1 MKTSSYFAAYKKA
14 VDGSGTVWG
23 FHTGMTH
30 DQARDTDRFPLGLQ
44 YEKDGTPYTWAYG
57 VNNSPNY

>member
-23 FHTGMTH
+23 FHKGLTH

-44 YEKDGTPYTWAYG
+44 YEKDGTPYIWAYG
-57 VNNSPNY
+57 VNNGRKL